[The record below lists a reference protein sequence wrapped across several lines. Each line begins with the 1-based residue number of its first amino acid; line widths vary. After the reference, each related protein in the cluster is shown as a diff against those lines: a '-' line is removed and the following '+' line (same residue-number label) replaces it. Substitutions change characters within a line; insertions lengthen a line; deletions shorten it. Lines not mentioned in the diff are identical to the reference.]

1 MTKDADDRL
10 ALLRRNYPE
19 WQSWLL
25 VIESALREAA
35 DGKWQAY
42 VPQRAPSP
50 DSKQPFLSGATIDI
64 ESAEVSRWLER
75 LLCQASAGGYAATAP
90 LSAAGK
96 KSLPVEPL
104 AVLQASLRQD
114 NNVLSAMADT
124 LGAGAQ
130 PFRAVA
136 DLAALPLLQACR
148 RRWSALVPESW
159 AQGYCPI
166 CGAWPALAEEQ
177 GIERTRRLRC
187 GRCGSAW
194 HAECLHCPFCDAT
207 EHRQH
212 TSLVQGAASEA
223 RRIDGC
229 QRCRGYVKTLMVLQG
244 SAPEVV
250 LLDDLA
256 SVDLDIA
263 ALDAGY
269 RRPANPGCDP
279 GVRVCAHSARFNS
292 RNP

>member
-10 ALLRRNYPE
+10 ALLRREFPE
-19 WQSWLL
+19 WQSWLM
-25 VIESALREAA
+25 VIESALREAS
-35 DGKWQAY
+35 DNKWQDY
-42 VPQRAPSP
+42 VPPPAPNP
-50 DSKQPFLSGATIDI
+50 DLKQPLLSGVAINV
-64 ESAEVSRWLER
+64 ESAAVGRWLER
-75 LLCQASAGGYAATAP
+75 LLRQASASSDAVLAP
-90 LSAAGK
+90 LSALGETA
-96 KSLPVEPL
+96 SPIEPM

-114 NNVLSAMADT
+114 ESALSALANP

-136 DLAALPLLQACR
+136 DLLALPLLHACR
-148 RRWSALVPESW
+148 RRWSALVPAAW
-159 AQGYCPI
+159 ARGYCPI

-177 GIERTRRLRC
+177 GIERTRRWRC
-187 GRCGSAW
+187 GRCGAAW
-194 HAECLHCPFCDAT
+194 HSECLHCPFCDTT
-207 EHRQH
+207 EYRQL
-212 TSLVQGAASEA
+212 TSLVQGAASDA

-229 QRCRGYVKTLMVLQG
+229 QRCRGYVKTLMVLQA

-279 GVRVCAHSARFNS
+279 GVRLSAHGAPFNS
-292 RNP
+292 RDR